1 MGAFGGWD
9 MPIQYAGI
17 LAEHAHTRS
26 SASLFDISHM
36 GEFEVRGP
44 QALADLERLL
54 TCSIAT
60 MQLSQVRYGYLLDQ
74 QGGVVDDLTCYRL
87 GEDRFLLVVNAATCA
102 GDFQWIQEHLS
113 EDTLLIDHSAAWAKL
128 DLQGPKS
135 RDVLQDVMKLDVSGL
150 GYFRAIEVGD
160 TLISRTGYTGELGY
174 EIYLPQSKAADL
186 WTALLT
192 HADCLPAGLG
202 ARDTLRLEMGYP
214 LYGHELSEAYSPVG
228 TAGSSFIDLTKTFI
242 GKERVERDLATLPD
256 QMIALKF
263 DTKKAAREGDQIFC
277 NDQLVGEITSGSL
290 SPSLQVAIA
299 MGRVKGE
306 EIKLGQ
312 IIEVAIRNKR
322 IEAEVVRLPFY
333 TDGTARR

>member
-26 SASLFDISHM
+26 AASLFDISHM

-74 QGGVVDDLTCYRL
+74 AGGVLDDLTCYRL
-87 GEDRFLLVVNAATCA
+87 EEDRFLLVVNAATCA
-102 GDFQWIQEHLS
+102 GDYHWIKQNLS
-113 EDTLLIDHSAAWAKL
+113 EDTVLVDHSAAWAKL

-135 RDVLQDVMKLDVSGL
+135 RAVLQDVMMLDVSGL

-174 EIYLPQSKAADL
+174 EIYLPQAKAADL
-186 WTALLT
+186 WTAFLA

-214 LYGHELSEAYSPVG
+214 LYGHELSEVYSPVG

-242 GKERVERDLATLPD
+242 GKERVERDLIDLPD

-263 DTKKAAREGDQIFC
+263 ATKKAAREGIKFF
-277 NDQLVGEITSGSL
+277 VMISL
-290 SPSLQVAIA
+290 
-299 MGRVKGE
+299 
-306 EIKLGQ
+306 LG
-312 IIEVAIRNKR
+312 
-322 IEAEVVRLPFY
+322 RLPVGHFLPHCK
-333 TDGTARR
+333 